1 MTAIKAIAPVLMFIA
16 LAAPIITGYR
26 RDKLG
31 TSIRI
36 GWGLLI
42 FSSFSADI
50 LIPTITGLIYGRKAE
65 LEITPNTPGTV
76 GMVMV
81 GWLFPLILHYVGFIS
96 FKVVDALL
104 GLLSNA
110 RRH

>member
-1 MTAIKAIAPVLMFIA
+1 MTAIKAIAPVLMLIA
-16 LAAPIITGYR
+16 LIAPIITGYQR
-26 RDKLG
+26 EKLG

-36 GWGLLI
+36 GWGLLV
-42 FSSFSADI
+42 FSYFSADI
-50 LIPTITGLIYGRKAE
+50 LIPTMTGLIYGRKAE

-81 GWLFPLILHYVGFIS
+81 GWLFPLILHYAGFILCE
-96 FKVVDALL
+96 VVDVLRE
-104 GLLSNA
+104 LLSKP